1 MNTTALDSFI
11 HKWLQRWPQWPILEY
26 FIETPQREISVAW
39 FSLLQE
45 YEDIFNIT
53 GDPTA
58 ADAKLAW
65 WVQELHDWSRQRSR
79 HPLGKILQPLS
90 APWSTLADALPKLI
104 NARKQ
109 ANDCQ
114 HARVLLHF
122 FACCVTEIENAL
134 FHPQS
139 NQINEL
145 ELEPAS
151 QTIISQLLAHRSQ
164 RIGAAA
170 MPLAF
175 NQLHSWQH
183 TLLDQWPIHRHNPR
197 PRRLYA
203 SLSRLHLQAQLSKK
217 VHSVHPLHVL
227 WHGWRAARQ

>member
-1 MNTTALDSFI
+1 MY
-11 HKWLQRWPQWPILEY
+11 KWLQRWPQWPILEH

-53 GDPTA
+53 GDSTP

-65 WVQELHDWSRQRSR
+65 WVEELHDWSRQRSR

-90 APWSTLADALPKLI
+90 APWSALADGLPELI

-109 ANDCQ
+109 ANDSQ
-114 HARVLLHF
+114 HAHALLHV
-122 FACCVTEIENAL
+122 FACRVAEIENAL
-134 FHPQS
+134 FNPQS
-139 NQINEL
+139 NQINKL
-145 ELEPAS
+145 ESVS
-151 QTIISQLLAHRSQ
+151 QTIISQLLAQRSQ
-164 RIGAAA
+164 SMGAAA
-170 MPLAF
+170 LPLAF
-175 NQLHSWQH
+175 NQLQTWQQ

-203 SLSRLHLQAQLSKK
+203 SLARLHLKAQLSKK
-217 VHSVHPLHVL
+217 AHRVHPLQVL
-227 WHGWRAARQ
+227 WHGWRCARQ